1 MAFVEKLN
9 CYDQIITY
17 DDLSS
22 VRNDLRTVMVDMAGS
37 REVLG
42 TLHGSLGDNMLKCL
56 TVGMTHWDNEV
67 TAEDALGQAML
78 RDRTEFFF
86 APAHIQKRFKDW
98 GYEGYSQRTNEF
110 MKARSLQS
118 LDWMVI
124 KEIDG
129 MNNFLSTYERFIA
142 GNINPNEG
150 IIVKI

>member
-1 MAFVEKLN
+1 
-9 CYDQIITY
+9 
-17 DDLSS
+17 
-22 VRNDLRTVMVDMAGS
+22 
-37 REVLG
+37 
-42 TLHGSLGDNMLKCL
+42 MLKCL